1 MFTIQLFIGLHTILE
16 TVQST
21 MTAFYQR
28 LYSDIALIVRNAVYR
43 DCFVGLQKDKKSES
57 LDVTRFRI
65 VTLTKISHSQEQ
77 VYGINV
83 NIFYLKS

>member
-43 DCFVGLQKDKKSES
+43 DCFVGLQKDKKS
-57 LDVTRFRI
+57 VTRFRI
-65 VTLTKISHSQEQ
+65 VTLTKISRSQEQ

>member
-43 DCFVGLQKDKKSES
+43 DCFVGDKK
-57 LDVTRFRI
+57 VGI
-65 VTLTKISHSQEQ
+65 VRCDAFSYCDID
-77 VYGINV
+77 
-83 NIFYLKS
+83 